1 MQWFKKWDQ
10 FINENLFVN
19 KIKDDVQAIILKCGY
34 QALNFADIFQA
45 EAEQDLE
52 LFLKSNELLNTLQK
66 KNLRAT
72 DIEKSQDTSSLVL
85 NPIQYCLIYNIDD
98 TEEKNPVYLLIQVQD
113 TSDTVVHP
121 IQLFYVT
128 EDISKFF
135 EYLTNRLIVI
145 TRSGS
150 GDDKTWIYKTT
161 NAGENWTLQ
170 NAENATESLKKEMYG
185 DEIAELEK
193 SSLIKIEIKQ

>member
-34 QALNFADIFQA
+34 QTLNFSDIFQIDA
-45 EAEQDLE
+45 NQDLE
-52 LFLKSNELLNTLQK
+52 IVLKSNDFLQALQK

-72 DIEKSQDTSSLVL
+72 DLEKSQDTSSLVL
-85 NPIQYCLIYNIDD
+85 NPIQYSMIFNLED
-98 TEEKNPVYLLIQVQD
+98 TEEKNPVYLILQVENND
-113 TSDTVVHP
+113 NSIYP

-128 EDISKFF
+128 EDIFKFF
-135 EYLTNRLIVI
+135 EYLTNRIIVI
-145 TRSGS
+145 SRHGS
-150 GDDKTWIYKTT
+150 DKTWIYKTT

-170 NAENATESLKKEMYG
+170 NEENATESLKREMYG

-193 SSLIKIEIKQ
+193 NSLIKIEIKQ

>member
-19 KIKDDVQAIILKCGY
+19 KIKDDVQAIITKCGY
-34 QALNFADIFQA
+34 QALNFSDIFQS
-45 EAEQDLE
+45 EANQDLE
-52 LFLKSNELLNTLQK
+52 IFVKTNEFLNILQK
-66 KNLRAT
+66 KNLRST

-98 TEEKNPVYLLIQVQD
+98 TEEKNPVYLILQVQD

-150 GDDKTWIYKTT
+150 GDDKNWIYKTT

-170 NAENATESLKKEMYG
+170 NVENATDSLKKEMYG

>member
-19 KIKDDVQAIILKCGY
+19 KIKDDVQSIILKCGY
-34 QALNFADIFQA
+34 QTLNFADIFQSDPN
-45 EAEQDLE
+45 QDLE
-52 LFLKSNELLNTLQK
+52 IFLKTNDMLQILQE

-85 NPIQYCLIYNIDD
+85 NPIQYSLIYNIGD
-98 TEEKNPVYLLIQVQD
+98 TEEKNPVYLLLQVQD
-113 TSDTVVHP
+113 TSNDVVHP
-121 IQLFYVT
+121 IQLFYVI

-135 EYLTNRLIVI
+135 EYLTNRLIVVSKHG
-145 TRSGS
+145 T
-150 GDDKTWIYKTT
+150 DKTWIYKTT

-170 NAENATESLKKEMYG
+170 NPENENNILKKEMYG
-185 DEIAELEK
+185 DEIAELERD
-193 SSLIKIEIKQ
+193 SLIKIEITQ